1 MMFYYTKLAN
11 TLLYLK
17 KINIEKI
24 TYIVG
29 FFFNLLV
36 KQFMCNETLVK
47 RQESRR
53 DKVLT
58 KSTGERD
65 AQGGV
70 R

>member
-1 MMFYYTKLAN
+1 
-11 TLLYLK
+11 
-17 KINIEKI
+17 
-24 TYIVG
+24 
-29 FFFNLLV
+29 
-36 KQFMCNETLVK
+36 MCNGTLVK